1 MLTVRALLTVA
12 CLLALAATAGANP
25 VQAVPSEYTAA
36 IQPQVALGDNGSIH
50 LTFGQGGSVYYT
62 KSQDGVSF
70 GQPVLVGTL
79 EKLALGMRRGPRV
92 TVTRELILIT
102 AISHADGN
110 LHAWTSVDGLKW
122 RHQPQLNGTATSARE
137 GLHALAG
144 DGRGRIAAV
153 WLDLRTGMMSLWGKF
168 SQDGGLHWTGD
179 QLIYASPEGPICQC
193 CAPSVAFAPDGRIG
207 IMWRN
212 LLQGARDLYVT
223 ETKDGKRFTPATKL
237 GQGSWMLN
245 ACPMDG
251 GALAYDSENH
261 RLPVWKRI
269 RTVFTSEESSREQAI
284 AEAAAQPVAA
294 FIGTK
299 PLLFWESKGALMI
312 RDDSAPPR
320 VYAAEAKSA
329 SIASKDRLAVIAFE
343 GTVKGRKTILCEVLR

>member
-1 MLTVRALLTVA
+1 MSTVRSLLTVA
-12 CLLALAATAGANP
+12 CLLAFTAIAGAKP
-25 VQAVPSEYTAA
+25 VQAVPAEYTAA

-62 KSQDGVSF
+62 RSKDGVSF
-70 GQPVLVGTL
+70 AQPVLVATL

-92 TVTRELILIT
+92 TVTKGLILIT

-110 LHAWTSVDGLKW
+110 LHAWSSVDGSKW

-137 GLHALAG
+137 GLQALAG
-144 DGRGRIAAV
+144 DGRGRVAAV
-153 WLDLRTGMMSLWGKF
+153 WLDLRTGKTSLWGKF
-168 SQDGGLHWTGD
+168 SQDGGAHWGED
-179 QLIYASPEGPICQC
+179 QLVYASPEGPICQC

-223 ETKDGKRFTPATKL
+223 ETTDGKNFTPATKL
-237 GQGSWMLN
+237 GQGSWILN

-251 GALAYDSENH
+251 GALAYDADSH

-269 RTVFTSEESSREQAI
+269 RTVFTSEDSSREQPI

-294 FIGTK
+294 FIGIK
-299 PLLFWESKGALMI
+299 PLIFWESKGALMI
-312 RDDSAPPR
+312 RDGSASPR

-329 SIASKDRLAVIAFE
+329 AVSSKSDMAVIAFE
-343 GTVKGRKTILCEVLR
+343 GTVNGLKTILCEVLR

>member
-1 MLTVRALLTVA
+1 MRTVRSLLTVA
-12 CLLALAATAGANP
+12 CLWALAGTACAKP
-25 VQAVPSEYTAA
+25 VEAVPAEYTKA
-36 IQPQVALGDNGSIH
+36 IQPQVALGDDGSVH

-62 KSQDGVSF
+62 QSKDGVSF
-70 GQPVLVGTL
+70 GQPVLVATL

-92 TVTRELILIT
+92 TVTKDLILIT
-102 AISHADGN
+102 AISHTDGN
-110 LHAWTSVDGLKW
+110 LHAWTSVDGSKW
-122 RHQPQLNGTATSARE
+122 QENPALNGAANSARE

-144 DGRGRIAAV
+144 DGRGRVAAA
-153 WLDLRTGMMSLWGKF
+153 WLDLRTGKTSLWGKF
-168 SQDGGLHWTGD
+168 SQDGGAHWGED

-223 ETKDGKRFTPATKL
+223 ETKDGKRFTTATKL

-251 GALAYDSENH
+251 GALAYDADSH

-269 RTVFTSEESSREQAI
+269 RTVFTSVDSSREQPI
-284 AEAAAQPVAA
+284 AEAAAQPIAV

-299 PLLFWESKGALMI
+299 PLIFWESKGALMI
-312 RDDSAPPR
+312 GDGSAPPR

>member
-1 MLTVRALLTVA
+1 
-12 CLLALAATAGANP
+12 LAFTEIAGAKP
-25 VQAVPSEYTAA
+25 IEAIPAEYKAA
-36 IQPQVALGDNGSIH
+36 IQPQVALGGDGSVH

-62 KSQDGVSF
+62 RSKDGVSF
-70 GQPVLVGTL
+70 AQPVLVATL
-79 EKLALGMRRGPRV
+79 DKLALGMRRGPRV
-92 TVTRELILIT
+92 TVTKDLILIT

-137 GLHALAG
+137 GLHALSG
-144 DGRGRIAAV
+144 DGRGRIATV
-153 WLDLRTGMMSLWGKF
+153 WLDLRTEKTSLWGKF
-168 SQDGGLHWTGD
+168 SQDGGAHWGED

-223 ETKDGKRFTPATKL
+223 ETKDGKQFTTATKL

-251 GALAYDSENH
+251 GTLAYDADNH

-269 RTVFTSEESSREQAI
+269 RTVFTSEDSSREQPI
-284 AEAAAQPVAA
+284 AEVAAQPVAA

-299 PLLFWESKGALMI
+299 PLIFWESKGALMTGEG
-312 RDDSAPPR
+312 SAKPR

-329 SIASKDRLAVIAFE
+329 SIASNGEKAVIAFE
-343 GTVKGRKTILCEVLR
+343 ATVNGRKTILCEVLR

>member
-1 MLTVRALLTVA
+1 MRTVRALLTVA
-12 CLLALAATAGANP
+12 CLLALAGTAGANP

-62 KSQDGVSF
+62 KSQDGASF

-110 LHAWTSVDGLKW
+110 LHAWTSVDGSKW
-122 RHQPQLNGTATSARE
+122 QENPALNGAASSARE

-144 DGRGRIAAV
+144 DGRGRVAAV
-153 WLDLRTGMMSLWGKF
+153 WLDLRTGKTSLWGKF
-168 SQDGGLHWTGD
+168 SQDGGAHWGED
-179 QLIYASPEGPICQC
+179 NLIYASPEGPICQC

-251 GALAYDSENH
+251 GTLAYDADNH

-269 RTVFTSEESSREQAI
+269 RTVFTSEDSSREQAI

-312 RDDSAPPR
+312 RDGSAPPR

-329 SIASKDRLAVIAFE
+329 SITSKDRLAVIAFE